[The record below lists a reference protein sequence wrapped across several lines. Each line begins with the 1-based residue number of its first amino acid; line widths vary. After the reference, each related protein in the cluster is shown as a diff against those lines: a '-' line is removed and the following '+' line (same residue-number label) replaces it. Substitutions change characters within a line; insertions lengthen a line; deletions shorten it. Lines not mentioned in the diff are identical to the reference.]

1 VQRRT
6 IFASVSRRGA
16 GLRGPSASKLASVL
30 RSSVGTVSVRVFV
43 LAVVLALLS
52 AFRMPAAA
60 ATALLAAGDPSPL
73 GLPFSTFTAASL
85 DADGRLVLH
94 AASTGAFRR
103 DAGGLVHVLAAGDVL
118 PSGRRIA
125 GVGTPA
131 QGPPGCTVVVG
142 FLVGGGGALVRR
154 CGTALEVLAQTGDVL
169 DVDGALGE
177 LQSDVAYG
185 ESGHVAFAALL
196 ADGRTAIVRT
206 NGTTLSTIV
215 RTGDPAPS
223 GGTFSTLRPIGVTA
237 TGRVGFRGAVS
248 GGRDGLFAGA
258 SGVVTPVVVVGE
270 PSPVGGTFTAI
281 GGATLNAADLW
292 AFRGVISSGSVAGV
306 FRADASGPVPQVSAV
321 AIEGQGTGA
330 PDVTFRQFASSLVP
344 SINAGGAIA
353 FRATLG
359 GAGTG
364 SAVFV
369 AAPGGAP
376 VALLRTR
383 DDNPGT
389 PSLVRFRDPSL
400 ADDGSLVVPASISGS
415 GPGLFVYRAGAV
427 TPLAQVGDRT
437 DVDSGQERFRFTNPS
452 ARQAAEGAVFLGSR
466 EGIFVREV
474 DGQLTT
480 LAFVGGPTPLG
491 GTFAALDPPAA
502 DGAGQIAFGAE
513 VRAGAGES
521 PRASRALIGTTRRG
535 GLRTLAVASQRAG
548 KLGQFVDFFAATL
561 DSLARGDV
569 GPRGEVAFE
578 ATLQGGK
585 TPRGVF
591 LMTGRKPRALAR
603 AHRKAPGGGIFDT
616 FGTPA
621 IERRGRIAFVAQID
635 RDDQRVPALF
645 QKRGGAMRRIA
656 MRGDRA
662 PGRLVDRFNDF
673 DPPDASSTA
682 TFCRATLQETGR
694 EGIWMLRRNAFGL
707 LVGSGDPLAD
717 GTTLR
722 SFGRPH
728 ATDDA
733 VVFTARLN
741 GASASPGVYRV
752 AATEVPGPT
761 APPPAVE
768 RLIGAGDPTP
778 LGGTI
783 AGIAAVDTT
792 RSGQVV
798 VVAELTGATARS
810 AVLLLDQRPTV
821 P

>member
-1 VQRRT
+1 MHGRT
-6 IFASVSRRGA
+6 IPASVSRPAVASAAPPA
-16 GLRGPSASKLASVL
+16 GDLASVL
-30 RSSVGTVSVRVFV
+30 RPPAVIVRLGFLVFA
-43 LAVVLALLS
+43 LLLAL
-52 AFRMPAAA
+52 RMPAAA
-60 ATALLAAGDPSPL
+60 ATALLASGDPSPL
-73 GLPFSTFTAASL
+73 GLPFSTFSAAGI
-85 DADGRLVLH
+85 DADGRLVVH
-94 AASTGAFRR
+94 GASTGAFRR
-103 DAGGLVHVLAAGDVL
+103 DGTQLVHILAAGDVL

-125 GVGTPA
+125 GVGSPV
-131 QGPPGCTVVVG
+131 QGPPGCTAVVG
-142 FLVGGGGALVRR
+142 FLVGGGGAVVRR
-154 CGTALEVLAQTGDVL
+154 CGTALDVLAQTGDVL
-169 DVDGALGE
+169 DVDGPLGE
-177 LQSDVAYG
+177 LQADLAYS

-196 ADGRTAIVRT
+196 GDGRTAIVRAS
-206 NGTTLSTIV
+206 NGTLATVV

-223 GGTFSTLRPIGVTA
+223 GGSFSTLRPVGVTGA
-237 TGRVGFRGAVS
+237 GRVGFRGAVS

-270 PSPVGGTFTAI
+270 PSPIGGTFTAI
-281 GGATLNAADLW
+281 GGATVNAADLW
-292 AFRGVISSGSVAGV
+292 AFRGVISVGSVAGV
-306 FRADASGPVPQVSAV
+306 FRANASGPVPLVTAI
-321 AIEGQGTGA
+321 AIEGQGTGE

-344 SINAGGAIA
+344 SINLGGTVA

-359 GAGTG
+359 GTGTG
-364 SAVFV
+364 SAIFA

-376 VALLRTR
+376 VALLKTR
-383 DDNPGT
+383 DENPGT

-427 TPLAQVGDRT
+427 TALAQVGDRT
-437 DVDSGQERFRFTNPS
+437 DVDSGQERFRFANPS
-452 ARQAAEGAVFLGSR
+452 ARQTAEGAVFLGSR
-466 EGIFVREV
+466 EGIFVRGL

-513 VRAGAGES
+513 VRTGAGES

-535 GLRTLAVASQRAG
+535 GLRTLAVASERAG
-548 KLGQFVDFFAATL
+548 KLGEFVDFFAATL

-585 TPRGVF
+585 APRGVF
-591 LMTGRKPRALAR
+591 LTKGRKPRAVAR
-603 AHRKAPGGGIFDT
+603 ARQKAPGGGLFDT

-621 IERRGRIAFVAQID
+621 IERGNRVAFVAQID
-635 RDDQRVPALF
+635 RDDTRVPALF
-645 QKRGGAMRRIA
+645 QKRGAGMRRVA
-656 MRGDRA
+656 MRGERA
-662 PGRLVDRFNDF
+662 PGRLVDRFDDF

-682 TFCRATLQETGR
+682 TICRATLLETGR

-707 LVGSGDPLAD
+707 LVGSGDPLPD

-728 ATDDA
+728 ATDGA

-741 GASASPGVYRV
+741 GSSASPGLYRV

-761 APPPAVE
+761 SPPPAVE
-768 RLIGAGDPTP
+768 WLLGPGAPSP

-783 AGIAAVDTT
+783 AGISAVDTT
-792 RSGQVV
+792 RSGRIV
-798 VVAELTGATARS
+798 VVADLTGASARS
-810 AVLLLDQRPTV
+810 AVLLLE
-821 P
+821 